1 MAELNAAEATVVVA
15 GTQVLFKRLEL
26 IQKFNAHHTC
36 EIVVDYDA
44 FSKEKWMSDPTKYI
58 KFIGED
64 INITFKMKQTG
75 ETNLFSGIVTNA
87 EFVGRHGSEN
97 SIVITGASKTIKLD
111 GKPAMDSFMDL
122 PLKNIVD
129 EAVSNSGNGGE
140 VTVNPKFSSKL
151 DFICQYNESCFVFLN
166 RLSWQFGEWF
176 FSDGQKC
183 YFGMKTGET
192 ATLEYDKEMTY
203 FDLRANLVPQKFN
216 RRHYLKH
223 DDNIID
229 KDDPSDVPGVRG
241 YLQVSKQQAEKI
253 FTSEVTTPL
262 MPDVNSKKDLD
273 DLVKA
278 EKSRAVG
285 EMLIMRG
292 KTQTCKVKIG
302 GSVTILMPPKME
314 ILTSVDTFL
323 VTEITHY
330 IDEEGHYSN
339 SFTGIIDGIENIPM
353 AEPKIPIAMPQ
364 IATVKDN
371 ADPKK
376 WGRVKVQTDWQKPK
390 NKTSNWIRVQTPD
403 AGKSDK
409 VGQNRGFVHIPEKDD
424 IVMLGF
430 EYGSPDR
437 PFVSGSIYTT
447 QTGKG
452 GDDANKIKSLTTR
465 SGITVILDDDDN
477 KGSVTVKDPS
487 GNVTK
492 HDGNGNISIT
502 APNTITLTATDIN
515 LNAGNSINLNA
526 KPNKN
531 GGKGFITADAEKYI
545 TATAQTEG
553 ITLTAK
559 ENVNVESANANI
571 ELTAKSDIS
580 INAEQIDIQASE
592 NVEITGGKKTVIT
605 GGKIEMNQS

>member
-1 MAELNAAEATVVVA
+1 MAELNAAEATVIVA
-15 GTQVLFKRLEL
+15 GTQVLFKRLQL
-26 IQKFNAHHTC
+26 VQKFNAHHTC
-36 EIVVDYDA
+36 EIEVDYDA
-44 FSKEKWMSDPTKYI
+44 FSKEKWMSNPTKYI
-58 KFIGED
+58 GYIGKD

-87 EFVGRHGSEN
+87 GFTGRHGSEN
-97 SIVITGASKTIKLD
+97 SIVITGASNTIKLD
-111 GKPAMDSFMDL
+111 GKPTTDSFMDL
-122 PLKNIVD
+122 PLKNIID
-129 EAVSNSGNGGE
+129 ESVGNSGNGGA
-140 VTVNPKFSSKL
+140 VTANPKFGSKL
-151 DFICQYNESCFVFLN
+151 DYICQYNESCFEFLN
-166 RLSWQFGEWF
+166 RLSWEFGEWF
-176 FSDGQKC
+176 FADGQSI

-223 DDNIID
+223 DDKNID

-241 YLQVSKQQAEKI
+241 YLQVSKGR
-253 FTSEVTTPL
+253 SESIYSSDVTTPL
-262 MPDVNSKKDLD
+262 MADINSKKDLD

-285 EMLIMRG
+285 EMLVMRG
-292 KTQTCKVKIG
+292 RTQTCKVKIG
-302 GSVTILMPPKME
+302 GSVTIQMPPKME
-314 ILTSVDTFL
+314 ILSSVDTFL
-323 VTEITHY
+323 VTSVVHT
-330 IDEEGHYSN
+330 IDQEGHYSN
-339 SFTGIIDGIENIPM
+339 EFEGIIDGIEAIPM
-353 AEPKIPIAMPQ
+353 TEPKIPIAMPQ

-376 WGRVKVQTDWQKPK
+376 WGRVKVQTDWQKSK

-437 PFVSGSIYTT
+437 PFVAGSIYTS

-452 GDDANKIKSLTTR
+452 GDVNNKIKSLTTR

-492 HDGNGNISIT
+492 FDGNGNT
-502 APNTITLTATDIN
+502 TMTVPNTFTVNATDIK
-515 LNAGNSINLNA
+515 LNASNSITVQS
-526 KPNKN
+526 KPGKN
-531 GGKGFITADAEKYI
+531 GGTGKIDI
-545 TATAQTEG
+545 N
-553 ITLTAK
+553 AK
-559 ENVNVESANANI
+559 ENIQVNSETADIA
-571 ELTAKSDIS
+571 LTA
-580 INAEQIDIQASE
+580 QASNITLAADKGKFGVSSKE
-592 NVEITGGKKTVIT
+592 TKMNSKGNTTQSSGGVFKITGSSNVEINK
-605 GGKIEMNQS
+605 